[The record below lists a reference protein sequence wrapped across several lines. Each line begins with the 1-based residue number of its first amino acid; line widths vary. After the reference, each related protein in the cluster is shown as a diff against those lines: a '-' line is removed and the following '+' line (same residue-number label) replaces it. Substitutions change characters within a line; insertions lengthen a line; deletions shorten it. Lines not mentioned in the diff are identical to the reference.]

1 MTDSATPDFT
11 LLLHAL
17 ASEFDAQ
24 AGTEA
29 RDKLLHAVGRRMAER
44 IAPPPCDAVEALEIE
59 INDLLASIGWGRM
72 HFDVRPDEQ
81 ALLITHENLPRLGAL
96 GDPPGQWLAA
106 TLEGL
111 YETWLSRQPGATDT
125 YVASRE
131 PNHNGMSTPGTV
143 VLRLRSV
150 SA

>member
-1 MTDSATPDFT
+1 MTASAAPDFA

-44 IAPPPCDAVEALEIE
+44 IAPPPCVAVEALEIE
-59 INDLLASIGWGRM
+59 INDLLAKIGWGRM
-72 HFDVRPDEQ
+72 HFDVRPEEQ
-81 ALLITHENLPRLGAL
+81 ALLITHENLPRLGAV

-125 YVASRE
+125 YVANRE
-131 PNHNGMSTPGTV
+131 PDRNGMSTPGTV
-143 VLRLRSV
+143 VLRLRSY
-150 SA
+150 ST